1 MKKIFKSALVTSV
14 LYAVAFTMLGGNK
27 DGHFVPFFSI
37 AVFIK
42 TVVVMYVSF
51 LIPVF
56 AIYFSR
62 KKWLHVIAFIAIMAL
77 VAFSI
82 SFLTSFVEPLT
93 SAFVSRDTLM
103 VLVFMLVSGAY
114 VLLALGLLK
123 KYATVMTV

>member
-1 MKKIFKSALVTSV
+1 MKFKKIFKSALVTSV

-27 DGHFVPFFSI
+27 DSHFVPFFSI

-62 KKWLHVIAFIAIMAL
+62 KKWLLPFNN
-77 VAFSI
+77 
-82 SFLTSFVEPLT
+82 LTEHFVT
-93 SAFVSRDTLM
+93 IKRINKVR
-103 VLVFMLVSGAY
+103 
-114 VLLALGLLK
+114 LK
-123 KYATVMTV
+123 I